1 MTFVKNFSK
10 LIQLLI
16 KISYI
21 IVTNIVE
28 GVNALVSQI
37 TTKESP
43 ASLPPQWGFLFY
55 QHG

>member
-1 MTFVKNFSK
+1 MILVKNFSK
-10 LIQLLI
+10 LIELLI

-43 ASLPPQWGFLFY
+43 ASLPPQWGFLF
-55 QHG
+55 